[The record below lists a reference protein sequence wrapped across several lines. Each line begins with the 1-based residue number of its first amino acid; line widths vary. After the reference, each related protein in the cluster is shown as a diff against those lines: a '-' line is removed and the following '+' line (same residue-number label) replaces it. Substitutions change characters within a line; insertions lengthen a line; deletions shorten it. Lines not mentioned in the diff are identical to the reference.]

1 MVELWE
7 SFLKQNTMN
16 MNRSQQQLY
25 HDVHRIAESLREI
38 VKLLKNEEK
47 ISDKDCWI
55 QQSMEQESLVP

>member
-1 MVELWE
+1 
-7 SFLKQNTMN
+7 

-47 ISDKDCWI
+47 ISDKNCWA
-55 QQSMEQESLVP
+55 QQSME